1 VSKTTLS
8 GRLIPVIIVA
18 LFLGSMMPTDSINSS
33 SKSILENDNNIF
45 LAGSSNESYD
55 LYIGAPT
62 TESGGDGSIS
72 TMEPEGSSEE
82 ESILS
87 TLEFRTDEMIS
98 DIQIYGEGSTPTIEI
113 SVYLKFTAMM
123 ERQQT

>member
-1 VSKTTLS
+1 MSVSKTTLS

-45 LAGSSNESYD
+45 LAGSSNKSYD

-62 TESGGDGSIS
+62 TESG
-72 TMEPEGSSEE
+72 
-82 ESILS
+82 
-87 TLEFRTDEMIS
+87 
-98 DIQIYGEGSTPTIEI
+98 
-113 SVYLKFTAMM
+113 
-123 ERQQT
+123 